1 MVIKLDGIDGCGK
14 TTIINSLYNKY
25 VEQNKSV
32 KIISEFAGKEY
43 ENDIISKEI
52 RLIIEKDE
60 NLLDEFEREVLFT
73 VISRRTNLYLI
84 PKLQLSFDIILVD
97 RSEIANYTY
106 GLSINEN
113 FKNIY
118 DLILETNL
126 KENTKIFWLDTPID
140 ICLER
145 INERQKL
152 SLNEK
157 KGKIFFQSILQKFKH
172 FAENNQCTR
181 IEGNRDVETITNEI
195 MNLINDQKNNG
206 T

>member
-14 TTIINSLYNKY
+14 TTIINSLYSKY
-25 VEQNKSV
+25 IEQNKSV

-43 ENDIISKEI
+43 ENDIVSKEI
-52 RLIIEKDE
+52 RLLIEKDE

-84 PKLQLSFDIILVD
+84 PQLQKSFDIILVD

-113 FKNIY
+113 FKKIY
-118 DLILETNL
+118 DIILKTNSQQ
-126 KENTKIFWLDTPID
+126 NAKIFWLDTPID
-140 ICLER
+140 TCLER
-145 INERQKL
+145 INGRKKL

-157 KGKIFFQSILQKFKH
+157 KGKIFFQSIIQKFKDFTDNKH
-172 FAENNQCTR
+172 CSR
-181 IEGNRDVETITNEI
+181 IDGNRDVDAITNEI
-195 MNLINDQKNNG
+195 IGIINDLKK
-206 T
+206 